1 MNELVIFDL
10 DGVIIKGQ
18 SQLIFLDYVFRKR
31 LVSLFFY
38 LKIFSWFVFYKLGL
52 VKNPKKIM
60 DFSFSFLKGKKIEE
74 VDEIVEVFLK
84 EVLHKFIFS
93 EIIDIINE
101 HKAKDREV
109 IIVSNG
115 ADILVKKVADFL
127 DIKNYISTR
136 LEITNGK
143 FTGKILGDIV
153 YGKNKVKVTNEFI
166 KKNNLDL
173 YNSYAYADHI
183 SDLDLLLMVS
193 NPFAVNPDNLLFAE
207 AKKRNWPILMFNK
220 NLINK

>member
-1 MNELVIFDL
+1 
-10 DGVIIKGQ
+10 
-18 SQLIFLDYVFRKR
+18 
-31 LVSLFFY
+31 
-38 LKIFSWFVFYKLGL
+38 
-52 VKNPKKIM
+52 M